1 MTKPLSV
8 ENAPLP
14 FTYVHLQSNRC
25 LMRALNFLCTVKIRS
40 KTKAL
45 EQIGDSSRELTLSPR
60 ASVLYSA
67 GLAGWQASFC
77 TVSGA
82 LAAENESE
90 QATRTF
96 TAVRARAIPWATCL
110 CGTP

>member
-67 GLAGWQASFC
+67 GLAGRQAFARSPARSLPK
-77 TVSGA
+77 T
-82 LAAENESE
+82 N
-90 QATRTF
+90 QNKP
-96 TAVRARAIPWATCL
+96 RAHLRR
-110 CGTP
+110 